1 MLAGARANRGRR
13 GNQRPRIGMR
23 RRAEYLGRCAF
34 FNDPPEIHDEHALAE
49 MAHHVQVVADEK
61 QRQTQLRAQV
71 RKQIEDLRLHRN
83 IERGDR
89 LVGNDEIRPARKRA
103 GNSDALAL
111 SARELVREPLRMGRI
126 KTDQGKQFVHPVLHG
141 CVWTEVVDQ
150 NSVGDLRLDRTAR
163 VEAGVGILK
172 YYLHPPAQPAHLRA
186 RQSFEIQAVHAT
198 AG

>member
-1 MLAGARANRGRR
+1 
-13 GNQRPRIGMR
+13 MR

-61 QRQTQLRAQV
+61 ERQTQLRAQV
-71 RKQIEDLRLHRN
+71 RKQIEDLRLHGN

-111 SARELVREPLRMGRI
+111 AARELVREPLRMGRI
-126 KTDQGKQFVHPVLHG
+126 KTDQGKQFRRRSAPRPG
-141 CVWTEVVDQ
+141 GAGRGWRRDPEIR
-150 NSVGDLRLDRTAR
+150 SASAGAAGAFASPAELRDP
-163 VEAGVGILK
+163 G
-172 YYLHPPAQPAHLRA
+172 
-186 RQSFEIQAVHAT
+186 RQTTHVRAT